1 MSGCF
6 VAMEGLDGSGGTTQ
20 VQRLCEALGAH
31 ATAEPSGGPV
41 GQLIRASLRG
51 EEPVADG
58 VLPLL
63 FAADRADHLEREIL
77 PRLAAG
83 EIVVTDRYYASS
95 LAYQSLVSPLAEVA
109 RLKVEYPDRVH
120 LLMGN
125 HEMSELTG
133 QEILKGGVC
142 LNILFRQALINKYG
156 EEHADGIRTAMLKF
170 FRSWPL
176 AIRTENRIFICHS
189 TPPAKHI
196 RHYSTRWF
204 RQDTESLWT
213 ERNRKM
219 LYLLLWSREYDPKAA
234 KQFAGRVDADV
245 LLVGHK
251 SCPKGWDVPN
261 DTHIIIDC
269 KDHRAHLIS
278 FDLTLPYTHEELSQR
293 LERLHPVGTTI

>member
-1 MSGCF
+1 MVRNAKVLKLKMLYES
-6 VAMEGLDGSGGTTQ
+6 
-20 VQRLCEALGAH
+20 
-31 ATAEPSGGPV
+31 ATSANYNDPKRR
-41 GQLIRASLRG
+41 GQIISL
-51 EEPVADG
+51 PADG
-58 VLPLL
+58 DIVVTGDLHGNEPNY
-63 FAADRADHLEREIL
+63 AAIIDRADLDSHPKRHLVIQE
-77 PRLAAG
+77 
-83 EIVVTDRYYASS
+83 VTHVLEVGPDSS
-95 LAYQSLVSPLAEVA
+95 SEVIAEVA
-109 RLKVEYPDRVH
+109 RLKVKYPDRVH

>member
-1 MSGCF
+1 
-6 VAMEGLDGSGGTTQ
+6 VAPNTKMLKLKMMFDS
-20 VQRLCEALGAH
+20 
-31 ATAEPSGGPV
+31 ATSANYNDPKRT
-41 GQLIRASLRG
+41 GQLVQL
-51 EEPVADG
+51 EPDG
-58 VLPLL
+58 DIVVTGDLHGNMPNYD
-63 FAADRADHLEREIL
+63 AIIDRADLPNHPKRHLVIQEVTHVLEL
-77 PRLAAG
+77 GPDVSAAVI
-83 EIVVTDRYYASS
+83 E
-95 LAYQSLVSPLAEVA
+95 EVA
-109 RLKVEYPDRVH
+109 RLKVKYPDRVH

-142 LNILFRQALINKYG
+142 LNILFRQALISRYG
-156 EEHADGIRTAMLKF
+156 DEHAEALRESILKF

-176 AIRTENRIFICHS
+176 AIRTDNRIFMCHS

-196 RHYSTRWF
+196 RHYGTKWF
-204 RQDTESLWT
+204 HIDTETLWS

-234 KQFAGRVDADV
+234 KEFAAGVDVDV

-269 KDHRAHLIS
+269 KDSRAHLIS
-278 FDLTLPYTHEELSQR
+278 FSLTESYTHKELSQR
-293 LERLHPVGTTI
+293 LERLHPVGYKVG